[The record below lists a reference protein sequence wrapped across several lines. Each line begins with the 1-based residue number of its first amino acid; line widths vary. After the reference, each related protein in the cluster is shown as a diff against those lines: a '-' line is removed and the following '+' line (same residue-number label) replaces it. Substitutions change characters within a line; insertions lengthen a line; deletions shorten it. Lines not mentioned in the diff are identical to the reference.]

1 MKWGSPDQLLI
12 CVRCVSVMRFLA
24 SADPESFSEVC
35 SHTKASR
42 RSLGRNHSSKATVH
56 LSIRKQEVVC
66 VCGGVL
72 LEARSKEAH
81 EPSGA
86 SIVST
91 LTVGVTES
99 MDEVRSFPS

>member
-1 MKWGSPDQLLI
+1 MP
-12 CVRCVSVMRFLA
+12 
-24 SADPESFSEVC
+24 
-35 SHTKASR
+35 
-42 RSLGRNHSSKATVH
+42 
-56 LSIRKQEVVC
+56 LSIRKQKAAGG
-66 VCGGVL
+66 GGVL

-86 SIVST
+86 STVAT